1 MTKGDRYFREIVN
14 RILAEGSMDVNPRP
28 HYSDGTPAHTLS
40 VDHVTCTYDLAAG
53 ESPFITLRP
62 IAIKSA
68 IGELLWI
75 YRDMSNDLDLLR
87 DKYNITWWDEWDI
100 GDRTIGQ
107 CYGATVRKWNLT
119 ENLINDIK
127 NDPDGRRH
135 IINMWQEDDF
145 KQKHGLKPCAY
156 QTVWNVRHVARRDP
170 LAGGGLATRRAP
182 SPEANLMRESPCE
195 EYEEYLDCCL
205 FQRSSDYL
213 TAGCINQLQYTAFL
227 IAVANHL
234 GYKPG
239 RFTWFVA
246 NVQIYDRHM
255 EQAKEML
262 SRESIE
268 CSPSITVPSGKSFWD
283 LEVDDF
289 KVEGYPRDEIK
300 AKNPQL
306 KFDLGI

>member
-1 MTKGDRYFREIVN
+1 MEDAMTKGDRYFRDIVK
-14 RILAEGSMDVNPRP
+14 RILSEGSMDVNPRP

-40 VDHVTCTYDLAAG
+40 VNHVMCTYDLAAG

-75 YRDMSNDLDLLR
+75 YRDMSNSLDVLR

-107 CYGATVRKWNLT
+107 CYGATVKRWNLT
-119 ENLINDIK
+119 ENLIKDLQ

-135 IINMWQEDDF
+135 IINMWQEEDF
-145 KQKHGLKPCAY
+145 KEKHGLKPCAY
-156 QTVWNVRHVARRDP
+156 QTVWNVRYTNDARTPEGP
-170 LAGGGLATRRAP
+170 LLPT
-182 SPEANLMRESPCE
+182 
-195 EYEEYLDCCL
+195 LDMCL

-227 IAVANHL
+227 IAIANHL
-234 GYKPG
+234 GMKAG
-239 RFTWFVA
+239 RFTWYVA

-255 EQAKEML
+255 DQAKEML
-262 SRESIE
+262 SRQSID
-268 CSPSITVPSGKSFWD
+268 CTPSITLPSGKSFWD

-300 AKNPQL
+300 EKNPQL

>member
-1 MTKGDRYFREIVN
+1 MTKGDIYFREIVEK
-14 RILAEGSMDVNPRP
+14 IMSEGSLDENPRP
-28 HYSDGTPAHTLS
+28 HYADGTPAHTLS
-40 VDHVTCTYDLAAG
+40 IDHVSCSYDLSKG

-75 YRDMSNDLDLLR
+75 YRDMSNDLNVLR

-107 CYGATVRKWNLT
+107 CYGATVKKWNLT

-145 KQKHGLKPCAY
+145 KSKHGLKPCAY
-156 QTVWNVRHVARRDP
+156 QTVWNVRHGADKKD
-170 LAGGGLATRRAP
+170 
-182 SPEANLMRESPCE
+182 
-195 EYEEYLDCCL
+195 YLDMCL
-205 FQRSSDYL
+205 FQRSSDFL

-227 IAVANHL
+227 IAIANHL
-234 GYKPG
+234 DLIPG
-239 RFTWFVA
+239 KFTWFVA
-246 NVQIYDRHM
+246 NVQVYDRHM
-255 EQAKEML
+255 DQAKEML

-268 CSPSITVPSGKSFWD
+268 CSPSITLPEGKPFWE

-289 KVEGYPRDEIK
+289 KVEGYPRDIIK
-300 AKNPQL
+300 EKNPQL

>member
-1 MTKGDRYFREIVN
+1 MTKGDIYFREIVE
-14 RILAEGSMDVNPRP
+14 RILTEGSKDVNPRP

-40 VDHVTCTYDLAAG
+40 IDHVMCTYDLAAG

-75 YRDMSNDLDLLR
+75 YRDMSNSLDLLR

-107 CYGATVRKWNLT
+107 CYGATVKKWNLT
-119 ENLINDIK
+119 ENLINDIS

-156 QTVWNVRHVARRDP
+156 QTVWNVRYDARP
-170 LAGGGLATRRAP
+170 T
-182 SPEANLMRESPCE
+182 
-195 EYEEYLDCCL
+195 LDMCL
-205 FQRSSDYL
+205 FQRSSDFL

-227 IAVANHL
+227 IAIANHL
-234 GYKPG
+234 GYTPG

-246 NVQIYDRHM
+246 NVQVYDRHI

-262 SRESIE
+262 SRKSIE
-268 CSPSITVPSGKSFWD
+268 CSPKISLPAGKSFWD

-289 KVEGYPRDEIK
+289 CVEGYPRDEIK
-300 AKNPQL
+300 SANPQL

>member
-1 MTKGDRYFREIVN
+1 MTKGDIYFREIVE
-14 RILAEGSMDVNPRP
+14 RILSEGSRDENPRP
-28 HYSDGTPAHTLS
+28 HYADGTPAHTLS
-40 VDHVTCTYDLAAG
+40 INHVSCTYDLSKG
-53 ESPFITLRP
+53 ETPFITLRP

-75 YRDMSNDLDLLR
+75 YRDMSNDLNLLR

-107 CYGATVRKWNLT
+107 CYGATVTRHNLP
-119 ENLINDIK
+119 ENLIHDIK

-145 KQKHGLKPCAY
+145 KEKHGLKPCAY
-156 QTVWNVRHVARRDP
+156 QTVWNVAK
-170 LAGGGLATRRAP
+170 
-182 SPEANLMRESPCE
+182 RESPCE
-195 EYEEYLDCCL
+195 NDKVKYLDCCL
-205 FQRSSDYL
+205 FQRSSDFL
-213 TAGCINQLQYTAFL
+213 TAGCINQLQYMAFM
-227 IAVANHL
+227 IAIANHL
-234 GYKPG
+234 GYVPG

-246 NVQIYDRHM
+246 NVQVYDRHI

-262 SRESIE
+262 SRKSID
-268 CSPSITVPSGKSFWD
+268 CSPTITLPKGKSFWE

-300 AKNPQL
+300 AQNPQL

>member
-1 MTKGDRYFREIVN
+1 MTKGDIYFREITG
-14 RILAEGSMDVNPRP
+14 RIMSEGSLDRNPRP
-28 HYSDGTPAHTLS
+28 HYSDGTPAHTFS
-40 VDHVTCTYDLAAG
+40 IDHVTCTYDLAAG

-107 CYGATVRKWNLT
+107 CYGATVKRHNLT
-119 ENLINDIK
+119 ENLINDIR

-145 KQKHGLKPCAY
+145 KEKHGLKPCAY
-156 QTVWNVRHVARRDP
+156 QTVWNVRYKDDK
-170 LAGGGLATRRAP
+170 TF
-182 SPEANLMRESPCE
+182 
-195 EYEEYLDCCL
+195 LDMCL

-227 IAVANHL
+227 IAIANHL
-234 GYKPG
+234 GYTPG

-246 NVQIYDRHM
+246 NVQVYDRHM
-255 EQAKEML
+255 DQAKEML
-262 SRESIE
+262 SRESVD
-268 CSPSITVPSGKSFWD
+268 CSPTITLPSGKQFWD

-289 KVEGYPRDEIK
+289 KVEGYPRDVIK
-300 AKNPQL
+300 EKNPQL

>member
-1 MTKGDRYFREIVN
+1 MTKGDIYFREIVE
-14 RILAEGSMDVNPRP
+14 RILSEGSLDRNPRP
-28 HYSDGTPAHTLS
+28 HYADGVSAHTLS
-40 VDHVTCTYDLAAG
+40 VNHVTCTYDLTKG

-75 YRDMSNDLDLLR
+75 YRDMSNSLDLLR
-87 DKYNITWWDEWDI
+87 DKYGITWWDEWDI

-107 CYGATVRKWNLT
+107 CYGATVKRHNLT
-119 ENLINDIK
+119 EKLLDDIK

-145 KQKHGLKPCAY
+145 NEKHGLKPCAY
-156 QTVWNVRHVARRDP
+156 QTVWNVR
-170 LAGGGLATRRAP
+170 
-182 SPEANLMRESPCE
+182 
-195 EYEEYLDCCL
+195 YEENETGRNLPASGPLLPVLDMCL

-213 TAGCINQLQYTAFL
+213 TAGCINQLQYMAFL

-234 GYKPG
+234 GFVPG

-246 NVQIYDRHM
+246 NVQVYDRHI

-268 CSPSITVPSGKSFWD
+268 CSPVITLPEKKSFWD

-289 KVEGYPRDEIK
+289 KVEGYPRDMIK
-300 AKNPQL
+300 EKNPQL

>member
-1 MTKGDRYFREIVN
+1 MTKGDIYFREIVG
-14 RILAEGSMDVNPRP
+14 RILKEGSLDVNPRP
-28 HYSDGTPAHTLS
+28 RYADGTPAHTLS
-40 VDHVTCTYDLAAG
+40 VDHVMCTYDLTAG

-87 DKYNITWWDEWDI
+87 DKYKITWWDEWDI

-135 IINMWQEDDF
+135 IINMWQEEDF
-145 KQKHGLKPCAY
+145 KEKHGLKPCAY
-156 QTVWNVRHVARRDP
+156 QTVWNVRHAILED
-170 LAGGGLATRRAP
+170 GEKTD
-182 SPEANLMRESPCE
+182 
-195 EYEEYLDCCL
+195 YLDMCL
-205 FQRSSDYL
+205 FQRSSDFL

-227 IAVANHL
+227 IGIANHL
-234 GYKPG
+234 GYLPG
-239 RFTWFVA
+239 RFTWFCA
-246 NVQIYDRHM
+246 NVQVYDRHM
-255 EQAKEML
+255 DQARQML
-262 SRESIE
+262 ERKSVE
-268 CSPSITVPSGKSFWD
+268 CSPVISVGQGISFWD
-283 LEVDDF
+283 LSVDDF
-289 KVEGYPRDEIK
+289 KVEGYPRDIIK
-300 AKNPQL
+300 EQNPQL

>member
-1 MTKGDRYFREIVN
+1 MTKGDIYFREIVE
-14 RILAEGSMDVNPRP
+14 RILDEGSMDVNPRP
-28 HYSDGTPAHTLS
+28 RYSDGTPAHTLS
-40 VDHVTCTYDLAAG
+40 INHVMCTYDLTKG

-107 CYGATVRKWNLT
+107 CYGATVKKWNLT

-156 QTVWNVRHVARRDP
+156 QTVWNVRE
-170 LAGGGLATRRAP
+170 T
-182 SPEANLMRESPCE
+182 
-195 EYEEYLDCCL
+195 YLDCCL
-205 FQRSSDYL
+205 FQRSSDFL
-213 TAGCINQLQYTAFL
+213 TAGCINQLQYMAFL

-234 GYKPG
+234 GYTPG
-239 RFTWFVA
+239 RFTWFCA
-246 NVQIYDRHM
+246 NVQVYDRHI

-262 SRESIE
+262 SRKSIE
-268 CSPSITVPSGKSFWD
+268 CSPVITLPEAKSFWE
-283 LEVDDF
+283 LEVNDF
-289 KVEGYPRDEIK
+289 KVEGYPREEIK
-300 AKNPQL
+300 EKNPQL

>member
-1 MTKGDRYFREIVN
+1 MTKGDIYFKEIVN
-14 RILAEGSMDVNPRP
+14 RILEEGSLDVNPRP

-40 VDHVTCTYDLAAG
+40 IDHVSCSYDLAHG

-145 KQKHGLKPCAY
+145 KSPHGLKPCAY
-156 QTVWNVRHVARRDP
+156 QTVFNVRHGRD
-170 LAGGGLATRRAP
+170 GVD
-182 SPEANLMRESPCE
+182 
-195 EYEEYLDCCL
+195 YLDMCL

-227 IAVANHL
+227 IAIANHL
-234 GYKPG
+234 EYVPG

-246 NVQIYDRHM
+246 NVQVYDRHID
-255 EQAKEML
+255 QAKEML
-262 SRESIE
+262 SRESVD
-268 CSPSITVPSGKSFWD
+268 CAPVITLPEGKSFWE

-289 KVEGYPRDEIK
+289 KVEGYPRDEIRE
-300 AKNPQL
+300 KNPQL

>member
-1 MTKGDRYFREIVN
+1 MTKGDLYFREIVE
-14 RILAEGSMDVNPRP
+14 RILGEGSLDVNPRP
-28 HYSDGTPAHTLS
+28 HYADGTPAHTLS
-40 VDHVTCTYDLAAG
+40 VNHVTCTYDLAAG

-107 CYGATVRKWNLT
+107 CYGATVKKWNLT

-156 QTVWNVRHVARRDP
+156 QTVWNVRYVKS
-170 LAGGGLATRRAP
+170 G
-182 SPEANLMRESPCE
+182 SP
-195 EYEEYLDCCL
+195 YLDCCL

-227 IAVANHL
+227 IAIANHL
-234 GYKPG
+234 GLKPG

-246 NVQIYDRHM
+246 NVQVYDRHI

-262 SRESIE
+262 SRESVD
-268 CSPSITVPSGKSFWD
+268 CSPSISLPSGKSFWD

>member
-1 MTKGDRYFREIVN
+1 MTKGDQYFREIVE
-14 RILAEGSMDVNPRP
+14 RILDEGSLDVNPRP
-28 HYSDGTPAHTLS
+28 RYADGTPAHTLS
-40 VDHVTCTYDLAAG
+40 IDHVMCTYDLAKG

-107 CYGATVRKWNLT
+107 CYGATVKKWNLT
-119 ENLINDIK
+119 ENLISDIK

-156 QTVWNVRHVARRDP
+156 QTVWNVRH
-170 LAGGGLATRRAP
+170 AGDGTDF
-182 SPEANLMRESPCE
+182 
-195 EYEEYLDCCL
+195 LDMCL
-205 FQRSSDYL
+205 FQRSSDFL
-213 TAGCINQLQYTAFL
+213 TAGCINQLQYLAFL
-227 IAVANHL
+227 VAIASHL
-234 GYKPG
+234 GYRPG
-239 RFTWFVA
+239 RFTWYAA
-246 NVQIYDRHM
+246 NVQVYDRHI

-262 SRESIE
+262 ARQSIE
-268 CSPSITVPSGKSFWD
+268 CEPMITLPEGSSFWD
-283 LEVDDF
+283 LSVDDF
-289 KVEGYPRDEIK
+289 KVEGYPREEIK
-300 AKNPQL
+300 EKNPQL
-306 KFDLGI
+306 RFDLGI

>member
-1 MTKGDRYFREIVN
+1 MTKGDVYFREIVE
-14 RILAEGSMDVNPRP
+14 RILSEGSMDVNPRP

-40 VDHVTCTYDLAAG
+40 IDHVTCSYDLARG

-107 CYGATVRKWNLT
+107 CYGATVKKWNLT

-135 IINMWQEDDF
+135 IISLWQEDDF
-145 KQKHGLKPCAY
+145 RQKHGLKPCAY
-156 QTVWNVRHVARRDP
+156 QTCWNVRHGRD
-170 LAGGGLATRRAP
+170 
-182 SPEANLMRESPCE
+182 EVD
-195 EYEEYLDCCL
+195 YLDMCL

-227 IAVANHL
+227 IAMANHL
-234 GYKPG
+234 DLKPG

-262 SRESIE
+262 SRQSIE
-268 CSPSITVPSGKSFWD
+268 CEPVITLPAGKSFWE

-289 KVEGYPRDEIK
+289 KVEGYPRDMIK
-300 AKNPQL
+300 AQNPQL

>member
-1 MTKGDRYFREIVN
+1 MTKGDNYFREITQ
-14 RILAEGSMDVNPRP
+14 RILDEGSLDIDPRP
-28 HYSDGTPAHTLS
+28 KYADGTPAHTLS
-40 VDHVTCTYDLAAG
+40 IDHVMCTYDLAAG

-107 CYGATVRKWNLT
+107 CYGATVKKWNLT

-135 IINMWQEDDF
+135 IINMWQEEDF
-145 KQKHGLKPCAY
+145 KEKHGLKPCAY
-156 QTVWNVRHVARRDP
+156 QTVWNVRHGGMREGGTAP
-170 LAGGGLATRRAP
+170 GAGG
-182 SPEANLMRESPCE
+182 SVD
-195 EYEEYLDCCL
+195 YLDMCL

-227 IAVANHL
+227 IAIANHL
-234 GYKPG
+234 GYVPG

-246 NVQIYDRHM
+246 NVQVYDRHM
-255 EQAKEML
+255 DQAKEML
-262 SRESIE
+262 GRQSVE
-268 CSPSITVPSGKSFWD
+268 CSPSITVPEGKPFWE
-283 LEVDDF
+283 LTVDDF
-289 KVEGYPRDEIK
+289 SVEGYPREKIK
-300 AKNPQL
+300 EQNPQL

>member
-1 MTKGDRYFREIVN
+1 MTKGDIYFKEIVE
-14 RILAEGSMDVNPRP
+14 RILNEGSLDVNPRP
-28 HYSDGTPAHTLS
+28 HYADGTPAHTLS
-40 VDHVTCTYDLAAG
+40 INHVTCTYDLAKG

-68 IGELLWI
+68 IGEILWI
-75 YRDMSNDLDLLR
+75 YRDASNDLDLLR

-107 CYGATVRKWNLT
+107 CYGATVKKWNLT
-119 ENLINDIK
+119 ENLIKGIQ

-135 IINMWQEDDF
+135 IINMWQEEDF
-145 KQKHGLKPCAY
+145 TEKHGLKPCAY
-156 QTVWNVRHVARRDP
+156 QTVWNVRHDKD
-170 LAGGGLATRRAP
+170 GTD
-182 SPEANLMRESPCE
+182 
-195 EYEEYLDCCL
+195 YLDMCL

-213 TAGCINQLQYTAFL
+213 TAGCINQLQYCAFL
-227 IAVANHL
+227 IAIASHL
-234 GYKPG
+234 NMKPG

-246 NVQIYDRHM
+246 NVQVYDRHI
-255 EQAKEML
+255 EQAKIML
-262 SRESIE
+262 ERESVE
-268 CSPSITVPSGKSFWD
+268 CNPMITVTAGKSFYD

-289 KVEGYPRDEIK
+289 KVEGILRDEIK

>member
-1 MTKGDRYFREIVN
+1 MTKGDVYFREIVE
-14 RILAEGSMDVNPRP
+14 RILSEGSRDVNPRP
-28 HYSDGTPAHTLS
+28 HYADGTPAHTLS
-40 VDHVTCTYDLAAG
+40 IDHVMCTYDLAAG

-62 IAIKSA
+62 VAIKSA

-107 CYGATVRKWNLT
+107 CYGATVKKWNLT

-156 QTVWNVRHVARRDP
+156 QTVWNVRHGKDKD
-170 LAGGGLATRRAP
+170 
-182 SPEANLMRESPCE
+182 
-195 EYEEYLDCCL
+195 YLDMCL

-227 IAVANHL
+227 IAIARHL
-234 GYKPG
+234 SYEPG

-246 NVQIYDRHM
+246 NVQVYDRHM
-255 EQAKEML
+255 EQAREML
-262 SRESIE
+262 SRESID
-268 CSPSITVPSGKSFWD
+268 CSPVITLPEGISFWD

-289 KVEGYPRDEIK
+289 KVGGYPRDLIK
-300 AKNPQL
+300 EKNPQL

>member
-1 MTKGDRYFREIVN
+1 MTKGDIYFREIVE
-14 RILAEGSMDVNPRP
+14 RIMSEGSLDVNPRP

-40 VDHVTCTYDLAAG
+40 INHVSCTYDLAKG

-107 CYGATVRKWNLT
+107 CYGATVKKWNLT

-145 KQKHGLKPCAY
+145 KARHGLKPCAY
-156 QTVWNVRHVARRDP
+156 QTVWNVRYAPYKDARVLDSPAAKNARGAGRDLP
-170 LAGGGLATRRAP
+170 GSDGALLPT
-182 SPEANLMRESPCE
+182 
-195 EYEEYLDCCL
+195 LDMCL

-227 IAVANHL
+227 IAIANHL
-234 GYKPG
+234 GYVPG

-246 NVQIYDRHM
+246 NVQVYDRHT

-262 SRESIE
+262 SRKSIE
-268 CSPSITVPSGKSFWD
+268 CSPMITLPERKSFWE

-289 KVEGYPRDEIK
+289 KVEGYPREEIRE
-300 AKNPQL
+300 KNPQL

>member
-40 VDHVTCTYDLAAG
+40 VNHVTCTYDLAAG

-62 IAIKSA
+62 IAIKSS
-68 IGELLWI
+68 IGEILWI

-107 CYGATVRKWNLT
+107 CYGATVKKWNLT

-156 QTVWNVRHVARRDP
+156 QTVWNVRYD
-170 LAGGGLATRRAP
+170 AP
-182 SPEANLMRESPCE
+182 TSVPI
-195 EYEEYLDCCL
+195 LDMCL

-262 SRESIE
+262 SRESID
-268 CSPSITVPSGKSFWD
+268 CSPSITLPSGKSFWD

>member
-1 MTKGDRYFREIVN
+1 MTKGDIYFREIVKK
-14 RILAEGSMDVNPRP
+14 ILDEGSLDVNPRP

-40 VDHVTCTYDLAAG
+40 IDHVMCTYDLAAG
-53 ESPFITLRP
+53 VSLFITLRP

-145 KQKHGLKPCAY
+145 KSKHGLKPCAY
-156 QTVWNVRHVARRDP
+156 QTVWNVRHGRD
-170 LAGGGLATRRAP
+170 GVD
-182 SPEANLMRESPCE
+182 
-195 EYEEYLDCCL
+195 YLDMCL

-227 IAVANHL
+227 VAIANHL
-234 GYKPG
+234 GYIPG

-255 EQAKEML
+255 DQAKEMM
-262 SRESIE
+262 SRSSIDCE
-268 CSPSITVPSGKSFWD
+268 PVITVSEGKSFWD

-300 AKNPQL
+300 QKNPQL

>member
-1 MTKGDRYFREIVN
+1 MSEGVIRDKGAYVMTKGDIYFRETVN
-14 RILAEGSMDVNPRP
+14 RILNEGSLDVNPRP
-28 HYSDGTPAHTLS
+28 HYADGTPAHTLS
-40 VDHVTCTYDLAAG
+40 VNHVTCTYDLAAG

-62 IAIKSA
+62 IAIKSS

-107 CYGATVRKWNLT
+107 CYGATVKKWNLT

-156 QTVWNVRHVARRDP
+156 QTVWNVRYDAHTSVP
-170 LAGGGLATRRAP
+170 I
-182 SPEANLMRESPCE
+182 
-195 EYEEYLDCCL
+195 LDMCL

-262 SRESIE
+262 SRESID
-268 CSPSITVPSGKSFWD
+268 CSPSITLPSGKSFWD

>member
-1 MTKGDRYFREIVN
+1 MGQVINLRKEQKTMTKGDVYFREIVE
-14 RILAEGSMDVNPRP
+14 RILAEGSLDVNPRP
-28 HYSDGTPAHTLS
+28 HYADGTPAHTLS
-40 VDHVTCTYDLAAG
+40 IDHVYCTYDLAAG

-62 IAIKSA
+62 IAIKSS

-75 YRDMSNDLDLLR
+75 YRDMSNDLDLLK

-107 CYGATVRKWNLT
+107 CYGATVKKWDLT
-119 ENLINDIK
+119 RNHINDIK

-156 QTVWNVRHVARRDP
+156 QTVWNVRHAKD
-170 LAGGGLATRRAP
+170 GKD
-182 SPEANLMRESPCE
+182 M
-195 EYEEYLDCCL
+195 LDMCL
-205 FQRSSDYL
+205 FQRSSDFL

-227 IAVANHL
+227 IAIANHL
-234 GYKPG
+234 GYTPG
-239 RFTWFVA
+239 RFTWFAA
-246 NVQIYDRHM
+246 NVQVYDRHM
-255 EQAKEML
+255 DQAREML
-262 SRESIE
+262 SRDSIE
-268 CSPSITVPSGKSFWD
+268 CSPTITLPEGRSFWD

-300 AKNPQL
+300 EKNPQL

>member
-1 MTKGDRYFREIVN
+1 MTKGDIYFREIVE
-14 RILAEGSMDVNPRP
+14 RILEEGSLDVNPRP
-28 HYSDGTPAHTLS
+28 HYADGTPAHTLS
-40 VDHVTCTYDLAAG
+40 IDHVTCTYDLAKG

-75 YRDMSNDLDLLR
+75 YRDMSNSLDLLR

-107 CYGATVRKWNLT
+107 CYGATVKKWNLT

-145 KQKHGLKPCAY
+145 RSPHGLKPCAY
-156 QTVWNVRHVARRDP
+156 QTVWNVRYVDARALESPSAMGTRGTGRDLP
-170 LAGGGLATRRAP
+170 AGGPLLP
-182 SPEANLMRESPCE
+182 V
-195 EYEEYLDCCL
+195 LDMCL

-227 IAVANHL
+227 IAIANHL
-234 GYKPG
+234 GYIPG

-246 NVQIYDRHM
+246 NVQVYDRHM
-255 EQAKEML
+255 DQAKEML
-262 SRESIE
+262 SRKSID
-268 CSPSITVPSGKSFWD
+268 CSPSITLPERKSFWD

-300 AKNPQL
+300 AQNPQL

>member
-1 MTKGDRYFREIVN
+1 MTKGDIYFREIAE
-14 RILAEGSMDVNPRP
+14 RILSEGSMDVNPRP

-40 VDHVTCTYDLAAG
+40 IDHVMCTYDLAAG

-75 YRDMSNDLDLLR
+75 YRDMSNSLDLLR

-107 CYGATVRKWNLT
+107 CYGATVKKWNLT

-145 KQKHGLKPCAY
+145 KLKHGLKPCAY
-156 QTVWNVRHVARRDP
+156 QTTWNVRHGKDKD
-170 LAGGGLATRRAP
+170 
-182 SPEANLMRESPCE
+182 
-195 EYEEYLDCCL
+195 YLDCCL

-213 TAGCINQLQYTAFL
+213 TAGCINQLQYAAFL
-227 IAVANHL
+227 IAIANHL
-234 GYKPG
+234 GYTPG

-246 NVQIYDRHM
+246 NVQIYDRHVD
-255 EQAKEML
+255 QAKEML
-262 SRESIE
+262 SRQSID
-268 CSPSITVPSGKSFWD
+268 CSPTITLPEGKSFWD

-300 AKNPQL
+300 AANPQL